1 MDGKRADKEEPP
13 QEMGLASSA
22 GAFPLAVIDDSVRCA
37 APECSH
43 ANHLALVERVRLRC
57 LAARETSVVSSDL
70 TTCTSI
76 RTFEAPRYDDVSP
89 KRIHFRKPV
98 TEAEGE
104 YTETEKLVKRNF
116 STTFS

>member
-1 MDGKRADKEEPP
+1 VPKKEEPP
-13 QEMGLASSA
+13 QKMGLASSA

-37 APECSH
+37 TPECSH
-43 ANHLALVERVRLRC
+43 VNHLALVRRVRLRC

-70 TTCTSI
+70 TTRTSF
-76 RTFEAPRYDDVSP
+76 RTFEVPRYDDVSP
-89 KRIHFRKPV
+89 ERIRFRKPV

-104 YTETEKLVKRNF
+104 YIAADVLVKENF